1 MRLEPEQREAI
12 VETIRSYDPEST
24 VYLFGSRLDDSA
36 RGGDIDLLVI
46 SRRITREQLIDVKL
60 DLYDRLGEQK
70 IDLLVT
76 DAPRTAFQRLA
87 RSEGVAL

>member
-12 VETIRSYDPEST
+12 VTTIRSYDPESA
-24 VYLFGSRLDDSA
+24 VYLFGSRVDDGA

-76 DAPRTAFQRLA
+76 DTPRTAFERMA
-87 RSEGVAL
+87 KSEGVAL

>member
-12 VETIRSYDPEST
+12 VTTIRSYDPESA
-24 VYLFGSRLDDSA
+24 VYLFGSRVDDGA

-76 DAPRTAFQRLA
+76 DAPRTAFERLA
-87 RSEGVAL
+87 KSEGVAL

>member
-12 VETIRSYDPEST
+12 VRTIRSYDPESAI
-24 VYLFGSRLDDSA
+24 YLFGSRLDDSA